1 MHSYIGLFKMT
12 FKGELQYRA
21 KALSGMATQFFWGLM
36 YVYLYTAF
44 MGGRV
49 IEGFSISQMA
59 TYVWLGQALFA
70 MRCIGMPKHSAGDI
84 ETGNVCYKFV
94 RPVGIYDQWFAEY
107 LGEKVSCTLL
117 RCLPITIIA
126 FILPN
131 NIGMSLPDG
140 FAAFV
145 VFLLGVCLSF
155 AMVVAFSMFAVY
167 LSFKTMSAK
176 GAQAIVMVVVGL
188 FGGMY
193 VPIPLMPLGLQK
205 VLNYLPFRFVSDLPF
220 RVYIGNISPLQGLI
234 AIAIGVVWLA
244 VLILLGKLLIKSA
257 LKNVVVQGG

>member
-1 MHSYIGLFKMT
+1 MT

-44 MGGRV
+44 MGGKV
-49 IEGFSISQMA
+49 IDGFSISQMA
-59 TYVWLGQALFA
+59 SYVWLGQALFA
-70 MRCIGMPKHSAGDI
+70 MRYIGLPKNSAADI

-94 RPVGIYDQWFAEY
+94 RPVAIYDQWYAEY
-107 LGEKVSCTLL
+107 LGEKISSTLL

-131 NIGMSLPDG
+131 GVGMSLPDS

-176 GAQAIVMVVVGL
+176 GAQAFVSVVVGL

-193 VPIPLMPLGLQK
+193 VPIPLMPVGLQR
-205 VLNYLPFRFVSDLPF
+205 VLNYLPFRYVSDLPF
-220 RVYIGNISPLQGLI
+220 RIYIGNIAPLQGLI
-234 AIAIGVVWLA
+234 SIALGIAWLVVI
-244 VLILLGKLLIKSA
+244 VLLGKLLMKSA

>member
-1 MHSYIGLFKMT
+1 MRSYIGLFKMT

-21 KALSGMATQFFWGLM
+21 KALSGVATQFFWGLM

-44 MGGRV
+44 MGGKV
-49 IEGFSISQMA
+49 IAGFSISQMA

-70 MRCIGMPKHSAGDI
+70 MRYVGLPKHSGGDI
-84 ETGNVCYKFV
+84 ESGNVCYKFV
-94 RPVGIYDQWFAEY
+94 RPVAIYDQWYAEY
-107 LGEKVSCTLL
+107 LGEKVSASIL
-117 RCLPITIIA
+117 RCLPIFIVA

-131 NIGMSLPDG
+131 NIGMSLPAS
-140 FAAFV
+140 FPAFV

-155 AMVVAFSMFAVY
+155 AMVVAMSMFAVY

-176 GAQAIVMVVVGL
+176 GAQAVVMVLVGL

-193 VPIPLMPLGLQK
+193 VPIPLMPIGLQR
-205 VLNYLPFRFVSDLPF
+205 VLDYLPFRFVSDLPF
-220 RVYIGNISPLQGLI
+220 RIYIGNIAPLQGLV
-234 AIAIGVVWLA
+234 AIAFGFAWLV
-244 VLILLGKLLIKSA
+244 VLILLGKLLMKSA